1 MRNKLM
7 IGPTTKQT
15 LMSGR
20 KHTHKSDAAVIISIN
35 TSQSQTSF
43 YGGDKGVPM
52 TGKSMHNRKFT
63 ESSTNFNSGGD
74 NHGGSI
80 IR

>member
-1 MRNKLM
+1 
-7 IGPTTKQT
+7 
-15 LMSGR
+15 
-20 KHTHKSDAAVIISIN
+20 
-35 TSQSQTSF
+35 
-43 YGGDKGVPM
+43 M

-80 IR
+80 IRQRAKIEAEML